1 MDGID
6 AYTKDEW
13 AQYAAKLTEYAT
25 GDFKGD
31 AGISDSLNYG
41 TCRYCSDSEPEL
53 SIHAYRM
60 FELLR
65 EHSEVARRL
74 NRLYTEHRVYGRI
87 PERIQLA
94 GELASFICE
103 RIVK

>member
-25 GDFKGD
+25 GDFKGQ
-31 AGISDSLNYG
+31 ACGYIMAFG